1 MPPEVLQQYRDNDI
15 RMLVNSIDMILS
27 NLDRLRENENL
38 EILSQIEM
46 EIEKL
51 SIDESVKPRLGNILW
66 APNLSIET
74 ALRTIAK
81 LLSIPSYIN

>member
-15 RMLVNSIDMILS
+15 KMLVNSINMILS

-51 SIDESVKPRLGNILW
+51 PIDEFVKPRLCNILW
-66 APNLSIET
+66 TPKLSIET
-74 ALRTIAK
+74 SLRTVAK